1 MYILIIIFLAPP
13 KLTREPEDQR
23 IPLGETLKVKIPI
36 NGKGP
41 FTFKLKK
48 DDRPLADSD
57 RVRIQEYDDC
67 IVVTIPGL
75 YFLFLFNFFIH
86 IHLFSDI
93 ERDDAGKY
101 AINVANDSG
110 SCNVPLKVKV
120 IGTINQINKNKTR
133 KFFFHSSTTS
143 SNWST

>member
-1 MYILIIIFLAPP
+1 MIIIFLAPP
-13 KLTREPEDQR
+13 KLPREPEDQR
-23 IPLGETLKVKIPI
+23 IPLGDTLKVKIPI

-48 DDRPLADSD
+48 DDQPLADSD

-86 IHLFSDI
+86 IFI
-93 ERDDAGKY
+93 Y
-101 AINVANDSG
+101 Y
-110 SCNVPLKVKV
+110 
-120 IGTINQINKNKTR
+120 QI
-133 KFFFHSSTTS
+133 
-143 SNWST
+143 SNETMLVNMQLM